1 MKMSKGQPSADLW
14 PKTGQRSGFAV
25 FACPEAQ
32 PIFGY
37 WQGEQRSSRANSQ
50 LNPWFDTRRWCYSP
64 RWFDTPFGLLTMI
77 GSVPFAPSSWPTPAY
92 RGSSRGGALAPYRG
106 ILMWATKRPRSTR
119 REDEQRREFG
129 CSLAEGGPK
138 IRLRCLC
145 VPSSKS
151 APSHMRG
158 LMR

>member
-92 RGSSRGGALAPYRG
+92 RGVVPRWRLRRIEGSLFGRPNGLARRDAKMSKGETSAALWPKAG
-106 ILMWATKRPRSTR
+106 QRSGFAVFACLQAN
-119 REDEQRREFG
+119 QRRRT
-129 CSLAEGGPK
+129 CA
-138 IRLRCLC
+138 
-145 VPSSKS
+145 
-151 APSHMRG
+151 G
-158 LMR
+158 L